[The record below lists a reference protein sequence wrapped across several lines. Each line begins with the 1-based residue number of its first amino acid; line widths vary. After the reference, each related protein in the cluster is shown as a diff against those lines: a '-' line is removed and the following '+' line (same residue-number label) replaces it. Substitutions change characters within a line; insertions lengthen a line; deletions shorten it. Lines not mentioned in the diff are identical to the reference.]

1 MRLKA
6 YITAML
12 LAVVSLL
19 AMPLVPHHHHG
30 SEICL
35 HLDSSC
41 SSTCDHHEHKHGD
54 EPSSHDACV
63 EKSDC
68 VIAKTIDVRHLS
80 HFTWLFGSADTIP
93 TLKNPIFTFLIQLC
107 DFTKKARAVDRI
119 ISVRTLRSPP
129 ATTGIKQV
137 LL

>member
-35 HLDSSC
+35 HPDSNCAAAC
-41 SSTCDHHEHKHGD
+41 SHHAHRHGD

-68 VIAKTIDVRHLS
+68 VVAKAIDIKQLS
-80 HFTWLFGSADTIP
+80 HYFGHFVIAETASATE
-93 TLKNPIFTFLIQLC
+93 NPIFSSLTRLC
-107 DFTKKARAVDRI
+107 FFSKSVRAVDRI
-119 ISVRTLRSPP
+119 ISVRALRAPP
-129 ATTGIKQV
+129 ATTDI
-137 LL
+137 